1 MTRILTAFALLFAST
16 VALAQNT
23 SASAP
28 APDNPV
34 ELGKRVSGMWDVS
47 FQPFKDAKQIDRMVP
62 AEIVRFA
69 QDQKGWSLVFDK
81 AELGKPIP
89 LRDTRSAMGVD
100 QPGYLTAAVNLIR
113 STDPSADI
121 LRTDVLDT
129 GTLKIG
135 LIVAHVQIQ
144 NKHSLMQQAL
154 IEITPRLY
162 YSIVMH
168 APAPEKDL
176 DKSPAV
182 LEAANVFKAIVDSIE
197 PVDLSAIRED
207 QDNRLFRTRA
217 LFLNWTKKALLA
229 SLRPEQFLRFRRQN
243 DQGKWEEIGYAYAV
257 EQPASSLPRAG
268 DEKSKQP
275 LPSDIAD
282 GLRVGMR
289 MRSMPEPGKTVDIE
303 SWMYVSFDRR
313 HEIWSNATV
322 MRNPASAVAKEREV
336 WVAEVGAT
344 DMEKQRVFDR
354 DLKPGDFKEV
364 DQKNRDRAEK
374 DPEFVPFR
382 EVEKYKL
389 RVRTES
395 RNAVAQPL
403 QRELPP
409 FYLPQ
414 ALGTILPRIVPLN
427 NPTGYLFATYASE
440 NRQVM
445 LRYVDVGREETVE
458 LNDKTVRAV
467 PVTERLGTDGPKTV
481 HYMSPTGEYLGSVNQ
496 EQKLQILPTTREE
509 LTHLWRDANL
519 TAPSEVRE

>member
-1 MTRILTAFALLFAST
+1 MTRTLTVFALLFASSL
-16 VALAQNT
+16 ALAQDK
-23 SASAP
+23 P
-28 APDNPV
+28 AAEAAV

-62 AEIVRFA
+62 AEILRFA
-69 QDQKGWSLVFDK
+69 NDQKKWSLVFDK
-81 AELGKPIP
+81 AELNPPIP
-89 LRDTRSAMGVD
+89 LRDTRNAMGVD

-113 STDPSADI
+113 SNDPSADI

-129 GTLKIG
+129 GKLKIG

-144 NKHSLMQQAL
+144 GKHSLMQQAL

-168 APAPEKDL
+168 APAPDKDL
-176 DKSPAV
+176 DKSPEV
-182 LEAANVFKAIVDSIE
+182 LEAANAFKAIVDSIE

-217 LFLNWTKKALLA
+217 LFLNWTRKALLA
-229 SLRPEQFLRFRRQN
+229 SLRSEQFLRFRRQN
-243 DQGKWEEIGYAYAV
+243 DQGKWEEIGYAYVV
-257 EQPASSLPRAG
+257 EQPANNLPRAG
-268 DEKSKQP
+268 DEKSLQP
-275 LPSDIAD
+275 VPNDTAD

-303 SWMYVSFDRR
+303 SWMYVTFDRR

-322 MRNPASAVAKEREV
+322 MRNPESAVAKEREV

-344 DMEKQRVFDR
+344 DIEKQRVFDR

-364 DQKNRDRAEK
+364 DQKNRDRDAK

-389 RVRTES
+389 RVRMES
-395 RNAVAQPL
+395 KNAVAQPL

-414 ALGTILPRIVPLN
+414 ALGTLLPRIVPLN

-445 LRYVDVGREETVE
+445 LRYVDVGIEQTVE
-458 LNDKTVRAV
+458 LNDKTFRAI
-467 PVTERLGTDGPKTV
+467 PVTERLGADGAKTI
-481 HYMSPTGEYLGSVNQ
+481 HYLSPAGEYLGSVNE
-496 EQKLQILPTTREE
+496 EQKIQILPTTRDE
-509 LTHLWRDANL
+509 LTRLWRDANL
-519 TAPSEVRE
+519 TAPAATKE